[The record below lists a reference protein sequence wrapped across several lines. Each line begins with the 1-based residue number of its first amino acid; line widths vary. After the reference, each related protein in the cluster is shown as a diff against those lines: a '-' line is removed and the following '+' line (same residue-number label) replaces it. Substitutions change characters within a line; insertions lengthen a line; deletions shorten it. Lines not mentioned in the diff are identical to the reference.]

1 MAELC
6 LRVTKWLGTTPAVGI
21 CTKCER
27 TFKVPL
33 ESLKITSEAQESLR
47 KQVVEHKCTLVE
59 KAKPHRDY
67 PSTLSGFERES
78 LAAEAKL
85 NAEREKQKPP
95 KRTVHN

>member
-1 MAELC
+1 MAELS
-6 LRVTKWLGTTPAVGI
+6 LRVTKWLGTAPAVGI

-27 TFKVPL
+27 TFKFPL

-59 KAKPHRDY
+59 
-67 PSTLSGFERES
+67 RES

-85 NAEREKQKPP
+85 IAEREKQKPP